1 MGVTTQQLLQ
11 PQMGVRLPA
20 AVRRSLIAMGAA
32 CNHAAVTLQ
41 YAATHS
47 ERIESMVEHHRVSE
61 PGATP
66 PLHVITDL
74 QRLADQH
81 FEQAIVVL
89 ARAAT
94 GYAVYASQVAQ
105 AVAAGQEPPPP
116 GSAVILP
123 SDVIAAWG
131 HYLPEIR
138 FGDADSGDRV
148 AAEQNTAIAEVRRT
162 LVELVTYRMQGES
175 ASAYDDIATVTLTD
189 DGGAHR
195 QVEFADTL
203 HVYAGVLVWALGVF
217 SATHP
222 ADRTDPG
229 SC

>member
-1 MGVTTQQLLQ
+1 MGVMTQQLLQ
-11 PQMGVRLPA
+11 PHMGVRLSTG
-20 AVRRSLIAMGAA
+20 VRRSLIAMGAA
-32 CNHAAVTLQ
+32 CNQCAVALQ
-41 YAATHS
+41 YAAAHS
-47 ERIESMVEHHRVSE
+47 MRIESMVETHRVTE

-81 FEQAIVVL
+81 FEQAIVML

-131 HYLPEIR
+131 HYLPEVR
-138 FGDADSGDRV
+138 FGDDDDRM
-148 AAEQNTAIAEVRRT
+148 AAEQNTAIAEARR
-162 LVELVTYRMQGES
+162 ELIELITYRMQGES
-175 ASAYDDIATVTLTD
+175 ASAYDDIATVTVTG
-189 DGGAHR
+189 DGGVNR
-195 QVEFADTL
+195 QVAFADTL
-203 HVYAGVLVWALGVF
+203 HIYAGVLVWALGVF
-217 SATHP
+217 SGTKP
-222 ADRTDPG
+222 DDRADP
-229 SC
+229 SIF

>member
-11 PQMGVRLPA
+11 PHMGARLPA
-20 AVRRSLIAMGAA
+20 EVRRSLIAMGTA
-32 CNHAAVTLQ
+32 CNQSAVSLE
-41 YAATHS
+41 YAAAHS
-47 ERIESMVEHHRVSE
+47 MRIESMVETHRVSE
-61 PGATP
+61 PAATP
-66 PLHVITDL
+66 SLQVIIDL

-105 AVAAGQEPPPP
+105 AVAADQEPPPP
-116 GSAVILP
+116 GSAAILP

-138 FGDADSGDRV
+138 FGDDDDGDRV
-148 AAEQNTAIAEVRRT
+148 AIEQNTAIAEVRRA
-162 LVELVTYRMQGES
+162 LIELITYRMQGES
-175 ASAYDDIATVTLTD
+175 ASAYDDIATVTVTD
-189 DGGAHR
+189 DGGVNR

-217 SATHP
+217 SGTDP
-222 ADRTDPG
+222 DDRADPG